1 MPEDSWELLSRM
13 ANITQLIT
21 YILESEDLSNSD
33 IAKELDKQNT
43 LYFKQ
48 ILENQNTILKRL
60 DFLEDNIV
68 SIKKLDK

>member
-68 SIKKLDK
+68 SMKKLDK